1 MSIIRQVGIA
11 LSLLALISSASVS
24 AQQPPTTTLLFNLV
38 TQQDYPFNVQVFYP
52 WGKEVEK
59 VTNGRVKVNFTATP
73 VVPPAG
79 QWEGVVNDTVDGAE
93 MYDGLIVNKLPLEQ
107 LALLPLGTTT
117 GEATSVALWRTY
129 QKYFK
134 NAHNEFEDVQ
144 LLALICYGPG
154 QIFGLKKPLNAPGDF
169 DGIKLWS
176 IPGSSANVVRDLKSG
191 VVSTPAVDMTQLVV
205 GGVVDGF
212 VGIMANDGQTNGVL
226 NYARYETVV
235 PGGITSS
242 SFSIFVNKAKWQ
254 SIQERDRNAILAI
267 SGEAFARRLSAI
279 DQQEKKVVRGTAGHL
294 TVMNASPALMTAIQ
308 ATSGPLEAAWIK
320 TADSLGVDGK
330 AALDYF
336 RQQAQQN
343 AR

>member
-1 MSIIRQVGIA
+1 MMTLRRFVIA
-11 LSLLALISSASVS
+11 FSFLALISTESAP
-24 AQQPPTTTLLFNLV
+24 AQQTQTTTLLFNLI

-59 VTNGRVKVNFTATP
+59 VTGGRVKVNFTATP

-79 QWEGVVNDTVDGAE
+79 QYEGVVNDTVDGAE

-117 GEATSVALWRTY
+117 GAATSVALWRTY
-129 QKYFK
+129 QKYFQK
-134 NAHNEFEDVQ
+134 SNEFQDVQ

-154 QIFGLKKPLNAPGDF
+154 QIFGLKKPLNAPADF

-176 IPGSSANVVRDLKSG
+176 IPGASANVVRELKSG
-191 VVSTPAVDMTQLVV
+191 VVSTPAVDMTQLVA

-212 VGIMANDGQTNGVL
+212 VGIMANDAQTNGVL

-279 DQQEKKVVRGTAGHL
+279 DQQEKKVVLGATGHL
-294 TVMNASPALMTAIQ
+294 TQMNASPALMTAIRS
-308 ATSGPLEAAWIK
+308 AAAPLDAAWIK

-330 AALDYF
+330 AALEYF